1 MAKNTKIIPYFS
13 ETFCKGDFVRHIFS
27 NHDIFKSIEINELI
41 QNFTETRLFKQYA
54 HLNHKKHS
62 DIRKI
67 LTPIKTTSPGKCH
80 KKTSDDTVDVDVIAS
95 HSATSA
101 GMHDNANSSTRASNV
116 QSYPNLSISATNIQT
131 PNLVIYI
138 LNLCNNF
145 ILITNDKM
153 NAIDQ
158 YHIFIASRALLVRR
172 AEVPLSGMFWEETN
186 KLHDL

>member
-1 MAKNTKIIPYFS
+1 MTKNTKIIPYFS

-67 LTPIKTTSPGKCH
+67 LTPIKTTSPGKTQ
-80 KKTSDDTVDVDVIAS
+80 KKTSDDVVDEDVIAS
-95 HSATSA
+95 HSSTSV

-145 ILITNDKM
+145 TFCKAMKDHLSSEIHLYYYYSVKGSPR
-153 NAIDQ
+153 Q
-158 YHIFIASRALLVRR
+158 KSRTSIVRNVLER
-172 AEVPLSGMFWEETN
+172 NE
-186 KLHDL
+186 

>member
-1 MAKNTKIIPYFS
+1 MTKNTKIIPYFS

-67 LTPIKTTSPGKCH
+67 LTPIKTTSPGKNQR
-80 KKTSDDTVDVDVIAS
+80 KTSDDVVDVDVIAS
-95 HSATSA
+95 HSSTSV

-138 LNLCNNF
+138 LNRCNNF
-145 ILITNDKM
+145 IDDKM
-153 NAIDQ
+153 NAINQ

>member
-1 MAKNTKIIPYFS
+1 MNIKIILYFS

-67 LTPIKTTSPGKCH
+67 LTPIKTTSPGKRQ
-80 KKTSDDTVDVDVIAS
+80 KTTSDDAVDLDVIAS
-95 HSATSA
+95 HSSTSV

-116 QSYPNLSISATNIQT
+116 QTYPNLSISATNIQT

-145 ILITNDKM
+145 TFSNIPMT
-153 NAIDQ
+153 
-158 YHIFIASRALLVRR
+158 R
-172 AEVPLSGMFWEETN
+172 
-186 KLHDL
+186 

>member
-1 MAKNTKIIPYFS
+1 MPINTMIIPYFS

-67 LTPIKTTSPGKCH
+67 LTPTKTTSPGKNH
-80 KKTSDDTVDVDVIAS
+80 KKTSDDAVGVEGVAS
-95 HSATSA
+95 
-101 GMHDNANSSTRASNV
+101 NSSMSGGINDNVNSFTRTGNV
-116 QSYPNLSISATNIQT
+116 QTYPNLSISATNTQT

-138 LNLCNNF
+138 PNLFNNF
-145 ILITNDKM
+145 I
-153 NAIDQ
+153 
-158 YHIFIASRALLVRR
+158 
-172 AEVPLSGMFWEETN
+172 
-186 KLHDL
+186 